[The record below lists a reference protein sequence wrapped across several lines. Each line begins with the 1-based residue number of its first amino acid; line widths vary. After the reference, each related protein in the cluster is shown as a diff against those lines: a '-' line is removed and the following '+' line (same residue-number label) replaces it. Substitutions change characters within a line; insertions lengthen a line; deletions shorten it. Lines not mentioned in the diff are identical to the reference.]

1 MFSVVVLLVK
11 YKFFP
16 FIEVFARLRIC
27 LFPYLLCLNLAMV
40 SVRHRYLLL
49 QILRLQCVSVSYRG
63 CSNWVKFVNFPKQKI
78 MSSTSALFSN
88 RARCF
93 SQSECALFGN
103 FIVIYTREEVVL
115 VDVWGTQLAIY
126 AREEVFLVA
135 AHAVRGMQFICY

>member
-1 MFSVVVLLVK
+1 MFKLSQ
-11 YKFFP
+11 
-16 FIEVFARLRIC
+16 IC
-27 LFPYLLCLNLAMV
+27 QFSEAKNLKA
-40 SVRHRYLLL
+40 SL
-49 QILRLQCVSVSYRG
+49 
-63 CSNWVKFVNFPKQKI
+63 

-135 AHAVRGMQFICY
+135 AYAVRGMQFICY